1 MQSISPVTIS
11 DFQEKVKVISN
22 KLEIFINPD
31 WIDLC
36 SLAGENYMISANYSS
51 GQKKMSYRPIAAT
64 FTATIDDTNGDF
76 NPENED
82 GLYKT
87 YLKVGRLIRF
97 WTGFE
102 VSGTPRLWQ
111 WFEGVVSEVT
121 IDRASTQISI
131 RGSDFTQYLIDVE
144 LKSPGNYWGA
154 SVTKSTVLDQ
164 VLYSMPA
171 ACNGIYIAYL
181 DGTQI
186 YYNIDWLYDPSANKF
201 AFFPSKVAGNGSNNL
216 VIHYYTDQVPE
227 NMVADIL
234 VYVGLYVDRAAALS
248 AMDYTATGASD
259 IIERARFNSGVS
271 CLYAVQKI
279 CERCDFEFFFNYDST
294 PVFKPIS

>member
-1 MQSISPVTIS
+1 MQSISPVTVS
-11 DFQEKVKVISN
+11 DFRAKGKIISN
-22 KLEIFINPD
+22 KLEIFVDPD

-36 SLAGENYMISANYSS
+36 SLAGENYMISADYSS
-51 GQKKMSYRPIAAT
+51 GQKKMSYKPISAS
-64 FTATIDDTNGDF
+64 FTAIIDDSDGDF

-87 YLKVGRLIRF
+87 YLKIGRLIRF

-111 WFEGVVSEVT
+111 WFEGVVSDVT
-121 IDRASTQISI
+121 IDRINRKIIIQ
-131 RGSDFTQYLIDVE
+131 GSDFTQYLVDIE

-164 VLYSMPA
+164 VGYSMPG
-171 ACNGIYIAYL
+171 ACNGVYIAYL
-181 DGTQI
+181 DGAQI
-186 YYNIDWLYDPSANKF
+186 YNNIDWVYDPNTNKF
-201 AFFPSKVAGNGSNNL
+201 IFFPSKMPGNGSNNL

-234 VYVGLYVDRAAALS
+234 VYVGLYADRAAALS
-248 AMDYTATGASD
+248 AMDYTATGAD
-259 IIERARFNSGVS
+259 EIIERARFNSGVS
-271 CLYAVQKI
+271 CLYAVQEI
-279 CERCDFEFFFNYDST
+279 CERVDYEFFFNYDST